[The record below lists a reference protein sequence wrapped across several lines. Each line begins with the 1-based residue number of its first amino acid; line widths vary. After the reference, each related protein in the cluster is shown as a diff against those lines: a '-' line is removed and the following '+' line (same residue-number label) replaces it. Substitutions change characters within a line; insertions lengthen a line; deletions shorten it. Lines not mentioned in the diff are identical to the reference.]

1 MLWLIIVC
9 KLKEDEECIV
19 IIISVPF
26 EFLLCIFLCIWPL
39 FMLRF
44 STKVSQARAPVVLYK
59 NLSIWTSLWLQW
71 TGFLAHSLKQ
81 RAGLFITFTDYYLS
95 AVWSCVLS
103 VLQPNFSR
111 KIHLRR
117 NNYRYEIL
125 PHCVASYYE
134 LVSFQF
140 VQTGYWVY
148 VL

>member
-26 EFLLCIFLCIWPL
+26 EFSCVFGHCLCCAFPQK
-39 FMLRF
+39 FPKR
-44 STKVSQARAPVVLYK
+44 ARAPVVLYK

-111 KIHLRR
+111 RIHLRR

-140 VQTGYWVY
+140 VQTGYWNH